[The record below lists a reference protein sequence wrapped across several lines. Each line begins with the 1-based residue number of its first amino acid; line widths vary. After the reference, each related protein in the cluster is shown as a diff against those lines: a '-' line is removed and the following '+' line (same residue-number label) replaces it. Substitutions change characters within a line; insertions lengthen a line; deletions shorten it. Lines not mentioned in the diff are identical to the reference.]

1 MRAALSIRFFC
12 IFIGLLFTIL
22 NGCQYGSSPKLT
34 VEIQPFDDMP
44 EAYLKSVHKALEKV
58 VGPIYIRKPIS
69 LPKTALN
76 HNKNRYRADS
86 ILKYLTQINN
96 TSTFLIGLTASD
108 ISTTK
113 NGIQDWGVM
122 GLGYCP
128 GSVCVASS
136 YRLKNTN
143 KAEQLFKV
151 AIHELGHTQ
160 GLPHCKEK
168 TCFTRDANGKNPTDE
183 EKAFCEA
190 CKKYLLKRGLKLN

>member
-1 MRAALSIRFFC
+1 LKTALKIRFSYLF
-12 IFIGLLFTIL
+12 IFLLIIGL
-22 NGCQYGSSPKLT
+22 NACQYESSQKLT
-34 VEIQPFDDMP
+34 VEIQPFNDLP
-44 EAYLKSVHKALEKV
+44 EAYLKSVHKAIEEL
-58 VGPIYIRKPIS
+58 VGPIHIRKPIP

-76 HNKNRYRADS
+76 HLKKRYRADS
-86 ILKYLTQINN
+86 MLKYLKQINN

-128 GSVCVASS
+128 GSVCIASS

-160 GLPHCKEK
+160 GLPHCADK
-168 TCFTRDANGKNPTDE
+168 TCFMRDAEGKNPTDE
-183 EKAFCEA
+183 EIHFCKNCKA
-190 CKKYLLKRGLKLN
+190 YLLKLGWYLD